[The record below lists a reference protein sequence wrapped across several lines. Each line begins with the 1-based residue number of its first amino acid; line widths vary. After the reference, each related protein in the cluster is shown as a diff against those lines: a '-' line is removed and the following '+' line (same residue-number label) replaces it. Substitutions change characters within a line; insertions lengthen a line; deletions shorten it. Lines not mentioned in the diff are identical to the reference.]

1 STTGEIPMKL
11 SAALL
16 AGMLLPTVLTAPAF
30 AADPESCKTVRMAQ
44 PGWNDLLLTHSI
56 ASVILKELGYEAENS
71 LLGLNVIF
79 TSLEQKNLD
88 VYLGFWDPA
97 MAQDYGRFRDEGIV
111 DTVGVNLEGAKYT
124 FAAPTYVWEAGLKDV
139 HDLHKYADKFDRK
152 MYGIEPGSNQPMLD
166 MIADPDFKLDGWEVV
181 ESSEQ
186 GMLTQVERA
195 IRRKE
200 WILFQG
206 WAPHPMN
213 DKYDFKYLTGGDE
226 FYGPDFGAATVS
238 TVVRKGYQE
247 ECPNVTHLLKNLKF
261 DVVMENK
268 GIGYL
273 TEDDMEPDEAAA
285 KIIAENA
292 GKLDAWLDGVET
304 VDGKPGL
311 PVVKAGLGL

>member
-1 STTGEIPMKL
+1 MKL

-16 AGMLLPTVLTAPAF
+16 AGLLLPAALAAPAS
-30 AADPESCKTVRMAQ
+30 AAEADSCKTVRMAQ

-56 ASVILKELGYEAENS
+56 ASSILDKLGYEAENS

-79 TSLEQKNLD
+79 TSLEQENLD
-88 VYLGFWDPA
+88 VFLGFWDPA
-97 MAQDYGRFRDEGIV
+97 MAPDYGRFRDEGIV
-111 DTVGVNLEGAKYT
+111 ETIGVNLEGAKYT
-124 FAAPTYVWEAGLKDV
+124 FAAPSYVWEAGLKDV

-166 MIADPDFKLDGWEVV
+166 MIADPDFKLEGWEVV

-213 DKYDFKYLTGGDE
+213 DKYDFKYLTGGDG

-247 ECPNVTHLLKNLKF
+247 ECPNVTRLLKNLKF
-261 DVVMENK
+261 NVEMENK

-273 TEDDMEPDEAAA
+273 TEDDMEPDEAAE
-285 KIIAENA
+285 KTIRENA
-292 GKLDAWLDGVET
+292 DMLAGWLDSVTT
-304 VDGKPGL
+304 VDGKDGL
-311 PVVKAGLGL
+311 AAVKDGFGL